1 MSTWRDKF
9 LRLAGEHLL
18 LRKQMAGA
26 MEQIQI
32 LLAIV
37 QAHEA
42 IETEDEEQIRDA
54 RAKLGEWSES

>member
-1 MSTWRDKF
+1 MTTWRNKF
-9 LRLAGEHLL
+9 LALAHEHLI